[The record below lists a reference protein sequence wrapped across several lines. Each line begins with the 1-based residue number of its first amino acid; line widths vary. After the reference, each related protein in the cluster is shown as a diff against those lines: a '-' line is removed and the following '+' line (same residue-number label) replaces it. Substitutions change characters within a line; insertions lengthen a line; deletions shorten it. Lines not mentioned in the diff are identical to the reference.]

1 MLFTLERVRD
11 SLTSGLIYKF
21 KFRAINKI
29 GNSQDSD
36 VVEYALVDVPNAPGT
51 P

>member
-1 MLFTLERVRD
+1 MLFTLDKVRD
-11 SLTSGLIYKF
+11 SLTTGLIYKF
-21 KFRAINKI
+21 KFRAINQI

-36 VVEYALVDVPNAPGT
+36 IVEFALVDVPTAPGA